1 MHAVSAPLEADF
13 AAFRTTGDPA
23 ALARVFDAAA
33 PRLLLLA
40 AHWTRDPAEAED
52 LVQLTF
58 VQAVRDA
65 AQWQPE
71 RPLLRWLSGILAH
84 RAPDHKRAAAR
95 TDAPLDDAVLAHAT
109 ATAPSPLDAASDGE
123 LLDHVSR
130 ALERLEAPYREVL
143 TLRIVHGLEPTAIAH
158 ALARAPATVRKQ
170 LERGLQ
176 QLRGLLP
183 AAFAG
188 ALTALLLPRRG
199 LAAVRNHVLATA
211 GGPVPAAALAL
222 GGMLLVT
229 MPAVVLLAVAA
240 LALLWLRPW
249 ATPPAAPLAST
260 APHAAPDVA
269 VADRAA
275 PTTVPAS
282 APQPATTAR
291 TLAAAAT
298 ASLEVSVLREDDG
311 TPLAG
316 I

>member
-1 MHAVSAPLEADF
+1 MHAVNAPLETDF
-13 AAFRTTGDPA
+13 AAFRSTGDPA

-65 AQWQPE
+65 AQWRHD

-84 RAPDHKRAAAR
+84 RALDHRKRAAAR
-95 TDAPLDDAVLAHAT
+95 GDAPLDDEVLAHAT
-109 ATAPSPLDAASDGE
+109 ATMPSPLDAASDGE

-130 ALERLEAPYREVL
+130 ALEQLEAPYREVM

-188 ALTALLLPRRG
+188 ALAALLLPRRG
-199 LAAVRNHVLATA
+199 LAAVRAEVLAANT
-211 GGPVPAAALAL
+211 PVPAAALAI
-222 GGMLLVT
+222 GGTLLVKKIT
-229 MPAVVLLAVAA
+229 AAVLALAAVAV
-240 LALLWLRPW
+240 LWLRPW
-249 ATPPAAPLAST
+249 ASQPAVDSAPGAPQATT
-260 APHAAPDVA
+260 AAALA
-269 VADRAA
+269 VAPGAR
-275 PTTVPAS
+275 TPAEP
-282 APQPATTAR
+282 APQPAVAER
-291 TLAAAAT
+291 
-298 ASLEVSVLREDDG
+298 
-311 TPLAG
+311 
-316 I
+316 